1 MKVRILILDSQ
12 DPPLSSRI
20 DAHPSWEIVTVQDT
34 SAACTLIR
42 DRDCHLA
49 IANDTQTESLSRALR
64 EECNA
69 DLSEVPIIVVS
80 SGHDHTSTVN
90 SLSLGA
96 ICFVPKAAPDLV
108 LSDVIHR
115 ILRVC
120 GHGVSQESIF
130 KDCLQCHFVFQIEN
144 DTSIVANYVSQ
155 LREIISVMSNASTRD
170 RIRVAVATEEALLNA
185 IIHGN
190 LEVDSKLRNGDGTA
204 FVNKMKERQAQSPYA
219 GRRVRLTTN
228 IGENSIE
235 VTVADEG
242 PGFDLSSIPDP
253 TDPEF
258 IMRPHGRGL
267 LLIKNFMDEVE
278 FNDQGNVVTM
288 RKSFERET
296 AEA

>member
-20 DAHPSWEIVTVQDT
+20 EAHPNWELVTVQET
-34 SAACTLIR
+34 GAACTLIR
-42 DRDCHLA
+42 DRECHLA
-49 IANDTQTESLSRALR
+49 IANDTQTESLSKALR

-80 SGHDHTSTVN
+80 SGDDHTSTVN

-96 ICFVPKAAPDLV
+96 ICFVPKSAPDLV

-120 GHGVSQESIF
+120 GYGVSQESIF
-130 KDCLQCHFVFQIEN
+130 KDCLQCHFVFRIDN

-155 LREIISVMSNASTRD
+155 LREIISVMTNASTRD

-190 LEVDSKLRNGDGTA
+190 LEVDSALRNGDGTK
-204 FVNKMKERQAQSPYA
+204 FVKRMKERQAQAPYE

-228 IGENSIE
+228 IGESSIE
-235 VTVADEG
+235 VIVADEG
-242 PGFDLSSIPDP
+242 PGFDRSAIPDP
-253 TDPEF
+253 TDPDF

-267 LLIKNFMDEVE
+267 LLIQTFMDDVS
-278 FNDQGNVVTM
+278 FNETGNEITM
-288 RKSFERET
+288 RKSFETEPSD
-296 AEA
+296 A